1 MAEHHAPLPDQ
12 TFTAPLGE
20 PLVKPEPSTEPLE
33 LQLGRVGALGD
44 VSLDKAVI
52 DPFRVEAFIRPER
65 LTKAKIEAL
74 RSTFDHIRS
83 KKEPLSDEF
92 ARELLDIAR
101 LANLEAITEQPDSD
115 KVVQLLEELA
125 PYMHGPAV
133 FGEVAPGMGGE
144 TNTKDNSVTF
154 NPDGVYEAGYPDL
167 AKKGFVFKHPVD
179 VVFLKF
185 MRVATHEDGHVMGNG
200 ISMRLAGANSFLA
213 MTRYHLSKHP
223 EQAVTGNWLADFRT
237 HEERYAD
244 GVGSMGLAKIMQM
257 LGYDQ
262 EQIRA
267 YLKHSTLK
275 FDVKSKRNDN
285 QLDHL
290 HKVNAEKGAHEFVS
304 PNSSRRQK
312 TAESLGYTKPLSP
325 NEVLEVLETAADHIE
340 QLNFGVDVPDPE
352 SWFALTQSTQKE
364 PSLLAHLQQ
373 LKKERTRARRI
384 DSFLGGVLMTMA
396 ALGGSSMIAGD
407 KPLPPPVPQ
416 EMSVYGVGN
425 PDIGKLLKD
434 GYVLRKKMIDL
445 DNPEQPE
452 GKFTLTG
459 QKDEYG
465 RPIADV
471 HIYYSSKANKENNSR

>member
-290 HKVNAEKGAHEFVS
+290 
-304 PNSSRRQK
+304 
-312 TAESLGYTKPLSP
+312 
-325 NEVLEVLETAADHIE
+325 
-340 QLNFGVDVPDPE
+340 
-352 SWFALTQSTQKE
+352 
-364 PSLLAHLQQ
+364 QQ